1 MARLEVREV
10 SRKFGGALVLD
21 GVSFDADGGRVL
33 GVIGPNGSGKT
44 TLINVLNGVHAP
56 THGTV
61 RLEGERIDGRSPHR
75 LIRQGISRT
84 FQNPRVFQSL
94 TLLENL
100 VMVTEGMGRERRT
113 AQRARELL
121 DFVGLGDFATS
132 VASEVSGGQ
141 KKLAEFARAL
151 MTEPRL
157 VLMDEPFA
165 GIHPTIKEALMNR
178 IRETCSER
186 DIAFLVVSHE
196 VSELV
201 GLSDDFLCLAE
212 GKVLASGPPKAVSTD
227 DSVIEAYLGSQ
238 VGVD

>member
-10 SRKFGGALVLD
+10 SRRFGGALVLD

-33 GVIGPNGSGKT
+33 GIIGPNGSGKT

-61 RLEGERIDGRSPHR
+61 RLEGARIDGRSPHR

-113 AQRARELL
+113 ALRARELL
-121 DFVGLGDFATS
+121 DFVGLGELATS

-151 MTEPRL
+151 MTDPLL

-165 GIHPTIKEALMNR
+165 GIHPTIKEALMAR

-186 DIAFLVVSHE
+186 GIAFLVVSHE

-201 GLSDDFLCLAE
+201 DLSDDFLCLAE
-212 GKVLASGPPKAVSTD
+212 GKVLAAGAPKAVSTD
-227 DSVIEAYLGSQ
+227 DAVIEAYLGSR